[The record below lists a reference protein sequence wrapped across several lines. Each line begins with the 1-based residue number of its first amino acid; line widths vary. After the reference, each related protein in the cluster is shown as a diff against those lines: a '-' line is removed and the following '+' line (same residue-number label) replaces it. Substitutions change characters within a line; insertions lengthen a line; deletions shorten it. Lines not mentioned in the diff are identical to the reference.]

1 MSAPAPA
8 LPADLETAL
17 RRLRLAAI
25 RKLAPELVVVAKTQ
39 RWSPEDFLR
48 TLVEAEIAARDESNA
63 RGRLKA
69 AAFPV
74 AKTLEQFDVSASS
87 VPKATLDYLASLEWI
102 AAKENVC
109 FLGPPARARAISSSR
124 SATPRSTQGG
134 VCATSVPPSSSR
146 PSTGVSP
153 TTRSAR

>member
-1 MSAPAPA
+1 VSAPAPP
-8 LPADLETAL
+8 LPAHLERAL

-25 RKLAPELVVVAKTQ
+25 RKLAPELLVVAKTK

-48 TLVEAEIAARDESNA
+48 TLVEAEIAARDELNA

-74 AKTLEQFDVSASS
+74 RKTLEQFDISASS
-87 VPKATLDYLASLEWI
+87 APQATLDYPASLEWI

-109 FLGPPARARAISSSR
+109 LVGPAGR
-124 SATPRSTQGG
+124 G
-134 VCATSVPPSSSR
+134 
-146 PSTGVSP
+146 
-153 TTRSAR
+153 